1 MKVMSVLKDS
11 KRLNVIFVSDY
22 RKSKVESILWRN
34 GLRDYIIEE
43 CHGNWLERIL
53 KDSGKRKE
61 DIVYFSNNQDDMERG
76 VKWGIKVERLNLDE
90 ERVSDFM
97 GKIGLKT
104 KNNGE

>member
-1 MKVMSVLKDS
+1 
-11 KRLNVIFVSDY
+11 
-22 RKSKVESILWRN
+22 
-34 GLRDYIIEE
+34 
-43 CHGNWLERIL
+43 
-53 KDSGKRKE
+53 
-61 DIVYFSNNQDDMERG
+61 MERG